1 MNLTPII
8 YCILTVIAFGLGVT
22 ITYDQIKAIRNF
34 KVAFLIGVT
43 SQFGFMPFIG
53 WALSRIFGV
62 NKGIALGTVILCS
75 SPGGA
80 FSNFFCYHS
89 GGNLTLS
96 VAMTAFSTIVAMG
109 MMPLMIWIWA
119 DKVGGFGEKGELENL
134 DINYGGLLLTLMFVL
149 VPTILGI
156 WTRRTEW
163 ANEMRTF
170 SSCTKEKKVW
180 EWFLRTSTIC
190 AIFFILL
197 AFTIG
202 LVRYHGQI
210 FRDWRVVLLSL
221 LILPCGATFGYLAAK
236 LAGLSYKE
244 AITVSFETGV
254 QNRTIP
260 LAIIEVAFDDGG
272 DPDRADVLQAVLH
285 YICMFY
291 FEVFIMWVIL
301 RKLSD
306 PPRMTAKEA
315 LEKDNENGMV
325 NNSFID
331 ANC

>member
-8 YCILTVIAFGLGVT
+8 YCILMIIAFGLGVT
-22 ITYDQIKAIRNF
+22 ITYDQIKAIRNY

-43 SQFGFMPFIG
+43 SQFGLMPFIG

-62 NKGIALGTVILCS
+62 KSGIALGTVILCS

-119 DKVGGFGEKGELENL
+119 DKIGGFDEEGEIENL
-134 DINYGGLLLTLMFVL
+134 EINYGGLLLTLMFVL
-149 VPTILGI
+149 LPTILGI

-163 ANEMRTF
+163 GNKMRTF
-170 SSCTKEKKVW
+170 CFCTKEKKVW
-180 EWFLRTSTIC
+180 EWFLRSSTVC
-190 AIFFILL
+190 GIFFILL
-197 AFTIG
+197 ALTIG
-202 LVRYHGQI
+202 LVRYHDQI
-210 FRDWRVVLLSL
+210 FRDWRVVLMSL

-236 LAGLSYKE
+236 LSGLSYKE

-260 LAIIEVAFDDGG
+260 LAIIEVAFEDGG

-285 YICMFY
+285 YICIFY
-291 FEVFIMWVIL
+291 FEIFLMWVIL
-301 RKLSD
+301 RKLTD
-306 PPRMTAKEA
+306 AARKIEEEA
-315 LEKDNENGMV
+315 QEKADENEM
-325 NNSFID
+325 IQI
-331 ANC
+331 

>member
-1 MNLTPII
+1 MNLTPLI
-8 YCILTVIAFGLGVT
+8 YCILTVIALGLGVT

-43 SQFGFMPFIG
+43 SQFGLMPFIG

-62 NKGIALGTVILCS
+62 KRGIALGTVILCS

-89 GGNLTLS
+89 GGNLALS

-119 DKVGGFGEKGELENL
+119 DKIGGFDEGGEIENL
-134 DINYGGLLLTLMFVL
+134 EINYGGLLLTLMFVL

-156 WTRRTEW
+156 LIRRTEW
-163 ANEMRTF
+163 GNKMRTF
-170 SSCTKEKKVW
+170 CFCTKEKKVW
-180 EWFLRTSTIC
+180 EWFLRTSTVS

-197 AFTIG
+197 AFSIG
-202 LVRYHGQI
+202 LARYHDQI
-210 FRDWRVVLLSL
+210 FRDWRVVLMSL
-221 LILPCGATFGYLAAK
+221 LILPCGAIFGYLAAK
-236 LAGLSYKE
+236 LLGLSYKE

-285 YICMFY
+285 YICIFY
-291 FEVFIMWVIL
+291 FEIFIMWLIL
-301 RKLSD
+301 RKL
-306 PPRMTAKEA
+306 TKEA
-315 LEKDNENGMV
+315 RTAEEEAQGKADENDMV
-325 NNSFID
+325 KPGTKF
-331 ANC
+331 